1 MLCLLDGKG
10 SNLNERIVEYNINQ
24 AKQSVQFSSL
34 AYATEYKVCAMVT
47 GRDQNLNCY
56 AEQQKNSRFTCKN
69 IRTECIPLPNANKVP
84 IQVTWNA
91 NEDFNPFT
99 SIKVMMEAGTFN
111 GTRSGLSKFSIR

>member
-1 MLCLLDGKG
+1 LDNRGYK
-10 SNLNERIVEYNINQ
+10 LNENIVNHNIDE
-24 AKQSVQFSSL
+24 AKHSVQFTSL
-34 AYATEYKVCAMVT
+34 AYLTEYKVCAAVT
-47 GRDQNLNCY
+47 GTNQNLNCD
-56 AEQQKNSRFTCKN
+56 AAHQKESRFTCKN
-69 IRTECIPLPNANKVP
+69 IMTECISLPKANKVP